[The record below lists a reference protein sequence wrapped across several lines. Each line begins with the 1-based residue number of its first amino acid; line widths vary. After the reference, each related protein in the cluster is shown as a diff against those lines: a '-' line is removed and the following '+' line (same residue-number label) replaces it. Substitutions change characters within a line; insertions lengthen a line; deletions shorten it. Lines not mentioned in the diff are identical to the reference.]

1 MARRQSVLDQSIPQE
16 PVVNLPSIVEITT
29 DNLDDI
35 LERHTSL
42 FYEYTHEIPYLRSL
56 AAQAKS
62 ELERAK
68 GRVHCDL
75 RDSSSKE
82 YEDALDRHGKLTNE
96 LIAATISV
104 HPDVV
109 ELEDY
114 MNSAKA
120 ALDRREHWRD
130 VFLAR
135 ESSARALIQLW
146 MSGYHGISTSGTKA
160 PDKQTQRDE
169 TGDMG
174 RGSRPSA
181 SSRKRFR
188 R

>member
-1 MARRQSVLDQSIPQE
+1 MAKKTSVLDQQIPE
-16 PVVNLPSIVEITT
+16 PPVVDVKEIVDITVH
-29 DNLDDI
+29 NLDDV
-35 LERHTSL
+35 LEKHTGL
-42 FYEYTHEIPYLRSL
+42 FQNYTSEIPYLRSL
-56 AAQAKS
+56 ASQAKS

-68 GRVHCDL
+68 ARVHVAL
-75 RDSSSKE
+75 RDQSSDE
-82 YEDALDRHGKLTNE
+82 YEEAIDKHGKLTNE
-96 LIAATISV
+96 LISATITL

-114 MNSAKA
+114 MNAAKA
-120 ALDRREHWRD
+120 ALERREHWRD

-160 PDKQTQRDE
+160 PDKETQRDE
-169 TGDMG
+169 TKDMG
-174 RGSRPSA
+174 RGSRRPDKG
-181 SSRKRFR
+181 KRFR

>member
-1 MARRQSVLDQSIPQE
+1 MARSKSVLDMDIPGE
-16 PVVNLPSIVEITT
+16 PVTKLSDIVEITT
-29 DNLDDI
+29 ENLDEV
-35 LERHTSL
+35 LEKHTSL
-42 FYEYTHEIPYLRSL
+42 FYHYTFEIPYLRSL
-56 AAQAKS
+56 VAQAKA
-62 ELERAK
+62 EFERAK
-68 GRVHCDL
+68 AQVHCDL
-75 RDSSSKE
+75 RE
-82 YEDALDRHGKLTNE
+82 EGTEAYEDAMERHGKVTNE
-96 LIAATISV
+96 LAAAIIAT

-114 MNSAKA
+114 LNNAKA

-160 PDKQTQRDE
+160 PDKETQREE
-169 TGDMG
+169 TKDMG
-174 RGSRPSA
+174 RGSRRPDKG
-181 SSRKRFR
+181 RRFR